1 MTQHSETV
9 AASEPATVSP
19 QVLRQSLTRLKALP
33 TLPRLLQSVV
43 NALEDLDVDFE
54 NVAELIEVDQSL
66 TSQILRL
73 ANSAFYGAQG
83 SVAQVT
89 QALVMLGAAV
99 TRSLVLSTSV
109 LDIRKVALRGFWE
122 HSIGCA
128 VAAGAISKVT
138 GRGNPEELTAAGL
151 LHDLGKVALYKELPD
166 AVIYIANRA
175 DAEKRR
181 FIDVER
187 ELLGVDH
194 GEIAGWLVEKWS
206 FPTRLAEP
214 IMYHH
219 APARARHAKD
229 ETAIVHAANTLVR
242 GLGYGSGGDSRI
254 PDIES
259 KAWSRLKLSAA
270 GLDSVLDHFDEDLD
284 HALNYALFD

>member
-1 MTQHSETV
+1 MTQHAET
-9 AASEPATVSP
+9 AAGLEPEVVSP
-19 QVLRQSLTRLKALP
+19 HALRQSLARLKALP
-33 TLPRLLQSVV
+33 TLPRLLESVV
-43 NALEDLDVDFE
+43 NALEDPEVDFE

-138 GRGNPEELTAAGL
+138 GRGNPEEVTAAGL

-175 DAEKRR
+175 EAENRR

-219 APARARHAKD
+219 TPARARYAKD

>member
-1 MTQHSETV
+1 MTQHAET
-9 AASEPATVSP
+9 AAALEPAAVSP
-19 QVLRQSLTRLKALP
+19 QALRQSLARLKALP

-43 NALEDLDVDFE
+43 NALEDPEVDFE

-138 GRGNPEELTAAGL
+138 GRGNSEEVTAAGL

-175 DAEKRR
+175 EAENRR
-181 FIDVER
+181 FVDVER

-219 APARARHAKD
+219 APARARHAND

-259 KAWSRLKLSAA
+259 KAWSRLKLNAA
-270 GLDSVLDHFDEDLD
+270 GLDRVLDHFDEDLD

>member
-1 MTQHSETV
+1 
-9 AASEPATVSP
+9 
-19 QVLRQSLTRLKALP
+19 
-33 TLPRLLQSVV
+33 
-43 NALEDLDVDFE
+43 
-54 NVAELIEVDQSL
+54 
-66 TSQILRL
+66 
-73 ANSAFYGAQG
+73 
-83 SVAQVT
+83 
-89 QALVMLGAAV
+89 MLGAAV
-99 TRSLVLSTSV
+99 TRSLVLCTSV

-138 GRGNPEELTAAGL
+138 GRGNPEEVTAAGL

-166 AVIYIANRA
+166 AVVHIANRA
-175 DAEKRR
+175 EAENRR
-181 FIDVER
+181 FVDVER

>member
-1 MTQHSETV
+1 MTMQSETAV
-9 AASEPATVSP
+9 SSEPVTASP
-19 QVLRQSLTRLKALP
+19 QALRQSLSRLKSLP

-43 NALEDLDVDFE
+43 SALEDPDVDFE

-83 SVAQVT
+83 SVGHVT

-109 LDIRKVALRGFWE
+109 LDIRKVELRGFWE

-138 GRGNPEELTAAGL
+138 GRSSPEDVTAAGL
-151 LHDLGKVALYKELPD
+151 LHDLGKVVLYKELPD
-166 AVIYIANRA
+166 AVVYIANRA
-175 DAEKRR
+175 EAGNRR
-181 FIDVER
+181 FLEVER
-187 ELLGVDH
+187 DLLGVDH
-194 GEIAGWLVEKWS
+194 GEIAGWLVQKWN

-219 APARARHAKD
+219 SPARARQAKD
-229 ETAIVHAANTLVR
+229 EAAIVHLANTLVR

-254 PDIES
+254 PDIEP
-259 KAWSRLKLSAA
+259 KAWSRLKLKAA
-270 GLDSVLDHFDEDLD
+270 GLDRVLDHFAEDLD